1 LELSREFVAVLAAGV
16 CVGVAVT
23 QGIHAQQ
30 TKEPPAYIIA
40 EVEKDAS
47 KPQDTEAARRYAEE
61 APKSLIPFGG
71 RYVVRGGKVQT
82 LEGEAPK
89 GYIVVIGF
97 DSVGKAREWYE
108 VRRPVRPTRC
118 QPAGQPPSLP
128 ALGAVSHST
137 AESVS
142 PSSRLPFA
150 RRSMCWCT

>member
-1 LELSREFVAVLAAGV
+1 MLQETPLKLSRESVAVLAAGV
-16 CVGVAVT
+16 CVAVT

-40 EVEKDAS
+40 EIEKDAS

-61 APKSLIPFGG
+61 APKSLIPFDG

-97 DSVGKAREWYE
+97 DSVEKAREWYDS
-108 VRRPVRPTRC
+108 
-118 QPAGQPPSLP
+118 PAYKAIKPIRQN
-128 ALGAVSHST
+128 AT
-137 AESVS
+137 K
-142 PSSRLPFA
+142 SRLLLVEGVVA
-150 RRSMCWCT
+150 EH

>member
-1 LELSREFVAVLAAGV
+1 VLAAGV

-97 DSVGKAREWYE
+97 DSVGKAREWYDS
-108 VRRPVRPTRC
+108 
-118 QPAGQPPSLP
+118 PAYKAIKPIRQN
-128 ALGAVSHST
+128 AT
-137 AESVS
+137 K
-142 PSSRLPFA
+142 SRLLLVEGVA
-150 RRSMCWCT
+150 KH